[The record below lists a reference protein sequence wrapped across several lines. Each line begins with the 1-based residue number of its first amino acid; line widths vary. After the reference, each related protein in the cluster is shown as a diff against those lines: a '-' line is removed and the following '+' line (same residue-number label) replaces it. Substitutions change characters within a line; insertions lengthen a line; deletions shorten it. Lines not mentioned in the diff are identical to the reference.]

1 MSLIVPIDHNP
12 TFTPKHSLP
21 APERLISGSPEF
33 LTWAMDESRG
43 GQVKTGVWQ
52 ARRHPAD
59 ALDQGRDPRVLPHH
73 RRSRGDHVGAGR
85 DLDLSRR
92 GDSFVMKP
100 GFVGTWKT
108 IETVKKVYLVVY

>member
-52 ARRHPAD
+52 RRPA
-59 ALDQGRDPRVLPHH
+59 
-73 RRSRGDHVGAGR
+73 
-85 DLDLSRR
+85 
-92 GDSFVMKP
+92 
-100 GFVGTWKT
+100 
-108 IETVKKVYLVVY
+108 